1 MNQNYTQKKKI
12 DPHPVRWPRGG
23 AAKHAS
29 DTESKTTKN
38 TLRARSKMVPRWSQD
53 GPRPQEIT
61 GECYL
66 RNTLP
71 NAASSIFFVCT
82 GASGMTQHAQN
93 PFPSSSEN
101 SKQPKKVRQ
110 TQTSTFGAAYLG
122 TVLIAEFKATT
133 SAYKHNQLQGEHPH
147 PPQSPKTKHNG
158 RTTSNLVIGSDRGKK
173 KSKIFQVILTN
184 AHPVPADHLVASG

>member
-1 MNQNYTQKKKI
+1 
-12 DPHPVRWPRGG
+12 
-23 AAKHAS
+23 
-29 DTESKTTKN
+29 
-38 TLRARSKMVPRWSQD
+38 MVPRWSQD

-173 KSKIFQVILTN
+173 NPRYSKSFLPMRIQCLQTILSLQVEQSNRPILNMQQLDTN
-184 AHPVPADHLVASG
+184 AYQC